1 MTPEEFVA
9 KWKASTL
16 TERAASQSQFN
27 DLCRMLGEP
36 TPTEADPSGAT
47 YAFEKGASKATGAG
61 GWADV
66 WKQGFFAWEYKG
78 KGKDLDAAFAQLQQY
93 SGALG
98 NPPLLVVSDMARFR
112 VTTAWTNTVSKTYDL
127 TLDDLLDPA
136 KRQILKWV
144 LSDPERLKPGQTR
157 QALTEDAAKEFANL
171 ALRLRSRGHDPHV
184 VAHFVN
190 RLVFCM
196 FAEDAELLPN
206 KMFQRMVEASL
217 TEPERFEPM
226 ARQLFGAMKSGGLV
240 GFETVEWFN
249 GGLFDD
255 DSALPLER
263 DDLKNVLEASK
274 LDWTEIDPSIL
285 GTLFERGLD
294 PDKRSQLGAH
304 YTDREKIL
312 RIIEPVITKPL
323 LAEWA
328 AVRPEIEKL
337 LEKSEEIA
345 KTASAT
351 RAAAKAGA
359 LTKQRNALRGE
370 AESKFRSFLERL
382 RAFRVLDP
390 ACGSGNFLYL
400 SLLALKDIELQI
412 SIEGETLGLER
423 QFPSIG
429 PECLLG
435 IEINPYAAELARVSV
450 WIGEIQ
456 WMKRNGFGA
465 RKNPILI
472 NLNTIENRD
481 ALLPRNEGG
490 PWPDVTNLWPK
501 ADVIIG
507 NPPFLGDKKMISS
520 MGEGYVFNLR
530 GGFSKW
536 LPGGSD
542 LVCYW
547 FAIADRAL
555 REGYS
560 ERVGFV
566 GTNSIRSG
574 ASRRVLDEI
583 VTHHPIFNA
592 WSDEEWTVDGAL
604 VRVSL
609 VCFGTPYESTFSLD
623 GSPVSEIY
631 ADLTSGALDVTTRVT
646 LDENADVS
654 FVGVILN
661 GEFEVDGNL
670 VRRWLS
676 EPLNPNN
683 RPNADVLRPT
693 LNGDDFNGERP
704 DKWVVDFGVAMAE
717 ADAALYASPY
727 SWVEQRVKPY
737 RLRKKENGDYVVR
750 AKNDREVW
758 WRYARPRP
766 KMRKALA
773 PLKRYI
779 ATPMVSSY
787 RVFDFLDAK
796 ILPDQKLVVFARDD
810 FCFFGILQSR
820 IHEIWTIRTCSWIGA
835 GNDITYS
842 NTSVFLTFP
851 FPDGMTPNIP
861 ASAYADDPRG
871 IAIEKAA
878 QRLYELRRNWLHPSD
893 LVKVVPEVVPG
904 FPDRILPKGEEAT
917 KALKSRT
924 LANLYNQRPA
934 WLEHAHKELDT
945 AVAAAYGWPENISD
959 DDALAALL
967 ELNRARAG

>member
-144 LSDPERLKPGQTR
+144 LSNPEKLKPGQTR
-157 QALTEDAAKEFANL
+157 QALTEDAAEEFANL
-171 ALRLRSRGHDPHV
+171 ALRLRSRGHDPHI

-196 FAEDAELLPN
+196 FAEDAELLPE

-217 TEPERFEPM
+217 AEPERFEPM

-345 KTASAT
+345 KKASAT

-370 AESKFRSFLERL
+370 AESKFRAFLERL

-400 SLLALKDIELQI
+400 SLLALKDLELQI

-481 ALLPRNEGG
+481 ALLPKHEGG
-490 PWPDVTNLWPK
+490 LWPDVTNLWPQ
-501 ADVIIG
+501 ADVIVG
-507 NPPFLGDKKMISS
+507 NPPFLGDKVMISY
-520 MGEGYVFNLR
+520 MGEEYVARMRSAF
-530 GGFSKW
+530 KEW

-542 LVCYW
+542 FVCYW
-547 FAIADRAL
+547 FAIGDRML
-555 REGYS
+555 RQGLTR
-560 ERVGFV
+560 RVGLV
-566 GTNSIRSG
+566 STNSIRGG
-574 ASRRVLDEI
+574 ANRHVLDEI
-583 VTHHPIFNA
+583 VTHHRIFEA
-592 WSDEEWTVDGAL
+592 WSDEEWTVDGAA
-604 VRVSL
+604 VRVSI
-609 VCFGTPYESTFSLD
+609 VCFG
-623 GSPVSEIY
+623 
-631 ADLTSGALDVTTRVT
+631 ADHM
-646 LDENADVS
+646 N
-654 FVGVILN
+654 GVETKLN
-661 GEFEVDGNL
+661 GAPVEEIFANLTAGMTDLSTAKQLKENCSVAFIGTQKSGPFDVDGRL
-670 VRRWLS
+670 AREWIAL
-676 EPLNPNN
+676 PLNPNGLPN
-683 RPNADVLRPT
+683 SDVVRPWA
-693 LNGDDFNGERP
+693 NGMDITRRSSDT
-704 DKWVVDFGVAMAE
+704 WIVDFGIDTSEEE
-717 ADAALYASPY
+717 ASLY
-727 SWVEQRVKPY
+727 EKPFS
-737 RLRKKENGDYVVR
+737 LVLSQVR
-750 AKNDREVW
+750 PMRANVRRDGHRRYW
-758 WRYARPRP
+758 WIHGESRPG
-766 KMRKALA
+766 MRKAMTGLS
-773 PLKRYI
+773 RYI
-779 ATPMVSSY
+779 ATPRVAKH
-787 RVFDFLDAK
+787 RVFVWLPTSV
-796 ILPDQKLVVFARDD
+796 LPDCQLVVFTREDD
-810 FCFFGILQSR
+810 ATFGVVHSR
-820 IHEIWTIRTCSWIGA
+820 FHQAWSLALGSSLEDRPRYTPST
-835 GNDITYS
+835 T
-842 NTSVFLTFP
+842 FETFP
-851 FPDGMTPNIP
+851 FPNGLTPNIP
-861 ASAYADDPRG
+861 ASAYADDPRA
-871 IAIEKAA
+871 IAISKAA
-878 QRLYELRRNWLHPSD
+878 QRLDELRRAWLNPPD

-904 FPDRILPKGEEAT
+904 FPDRILPKDEEAA
-917 KALKSRT
+917 KVLKGRT
-924 LANLYNQRPA
+924 LTNLYNQRPA
-934 WLEHAHKELDT
+934 WLEHAHKELDA
-945 AVAAAYGWPENISD
+945 AVAVAYGWPENISD

-967 ELNRARAG
+967 ELNSARAG

>member
-78 KGKDLDAAFAQLQQY
+78 KGKDLNAAFAQLQQY

-98 NPPLLVVSDMARFR
+98 NPPLLVVSDMAQFR

-144 LSDPERLKPGQTR
+144 FSDPEKLKPGQTR

-226 ARQLFGAMKSGGLV
+226 AGQLFGAMKSGGLV

-263 DDLKNVLEASK
+263 DDLKNVLAASR

-328 AVRPEIEKL
+328 AVKPEIETL

-345 KTASAT
+345 KKASAT

-400 SLLALKDIELQI
+400 SLLALKDLELQI
-412 SIEGETLGLER
+412 SIEGEALGLER

-450 WIGEIQ
+450 WIGELQ

-481 ALLPRNEGG
+481 AVVNGDGTEAC
-490 PWPDVTNLWPK
+490 WPP
-501 ADVIIG
+501 ADVIVG
-507 NPPFLGDKKMISS
+507 NPPFLGAKLMKRRL
-520 MGEGYVFNLR
+520 GVVETEALR
-530 GGFSKW
+530 RAYQGRLAGFT
-536 LPGGSD
+536 D

-547 FAIADRAL
+547 FEKARAQVSSNL
-555 REGYS
+555 TQ
-560 ERVGFV
+560 RVGLV
-566 GTNSIRSG
+566 ATSSIRGGTNRP
-574 ASRRVLDEI
+574 VLDRIHSEHCI
-583 VTHHPIFNA
+583 YDA
-592 WSDEEWTVDGAL
+592 WSALPWTIEGAR
-604 VRVSL
+604 VEVSL
-609 VCFGTPYESTFSLD
+609 ICFSRKGTKLPVHLD
-623 GSPVSEIY
+623 GEPVRQINP
-631 ADLTSGALDVTTRVT
+631 DLTTGLNLTTAQP
-646 LDENADVS
+646 LPENRNVS
-654 FVGVILN
+654 FLGIQKSGPHDVEGVIARQWMSL
-661 GEFEVDGNL
+661 
-670 VRRWLS
+670 
-676 EPLNPNN
+676 PMNPNN
-683 RPNADVLRPT
+683 RPNSEILKPYW
-693 LNGDDFNGERP
+693 NGDDVTGRPRDVWIIDFPAGLSRMEASLYEAPFHYLESSPYDPDDPTDTRTLVEARAQARDKHAQTRWWEPYWPRP
-704 DKWVVDFGVAMAE
+704 DMRGHVA
-717 ADAALYASPY
+717 
-727 SWVEQRVKPY
+727 
-737 RLRKKENGDYVVR
+737 RLS
-750 AKNDREVW
+750 
-758 WRYARPRP
+758 
-766 KMRKALA
+766 
-773 PLKRYI
+773 RYI
-779 ATPMVSSY
+779 VTTETSEHRLFVWLSY
-787 RVFDFLDAK
+787 PELADKNLIV
-796 ILPDQKLVVFARDD
+796 IARDD
-810 FCFFGILQSR
+810 DTTFGILHSR
-820 IHEIWTIRTCSWIGA
+820 FHESWSLRLG
-835 GNDITYS
+835 
-842 NTSVFLTFP
+842 TSLEDRPRYTSTTTFSTFP
-851 FPDGMTPNIP
+851 FPEGLTPSLP
-861 ASAYADDPRG
+861 TSDYANAPNA
-871 IAIEKAA
+871 IAIGKAA
-878 QRLYELRRNWLHPSD
+878 KKLDELRRAWLNPPD

-904 FPDRILPKGEEAT
+904 FPDRILPKDEEAA
-917 KALKSRT
+917 KVLKGRT
-924 LANLYNQRPA
+924 LTNLYNQRPA
-934 WLEHAHKELDT
+934 WLEHAHKELDA
-945 AVAAAYGWPENISD
+945 AVAAAYGWPKNISD
-959 DDALAALL
+959 DDALEALL

>member
-9 KWKASTL
+9 KWKASVL
-16 TERAASQSQFN
+16 TERAASQSQFL
-27 DLCRMLGEP
+27 DLCAMLGEP
-36 TPTEADPSGAT
+36 SPSEADPSGAT

-66 WKQGFFAWEYKG
+66 WKAGFFAWEYKG
-78 KGKDLDAAFAQLQQY
+78 KGKDLNAAFAQLQQY

-144 LSDPERLKPGQTR
+144 LSDPEKLKPGQTR

-171 ALRLRSRGHDPHV
+171 ALRLRSRGHDPHT

-217 TEPERFEPM
+217 AEPERFEPM
-226 ARQLFGAMKSGGLV
+226 ARQLFGAMTSGGLV

-263 DDLKNVLEASK
+263 DDLKNVFAASK

-312 RIIEPVITKPL
+312 CIIEPVITKPL

-328 AVRPEIEKL
+328 AVKPEIATL
-337 LEKSEEIA
+337 LRQAQEFAQKA
-345 KTASAT
+345 AVT
-351 RAAAKAGA
+351 RAAAKVRP
-359 LTKQRNALRGE
+359 LTAKRNALRAE
-370 AESKFRSFLERL
+370 AEAKFRAFLERL

-400 SLLALKDIELQI
+400 SLLALKDIELQV
-412 SIEGETLGLER
+412 SIEGEVLGLER

-481 ALLPRNEGG
+481 ALLPKDESR
-490 PWPDVTNLWPK
+490 PWPDTKNLWPK
-501 ADVIIG
+501 ADVIVG
-507 NPPFLGDKKMISS
+507 NPPFLGDKAMISY
-520 MGEGYVFNLR
+520 MGEEYVERLR
-530 GGFSKW
+530 SAFKEW

-547 FAIADRAL
+547 FSIADRML
-555 REGYS
+555 RQELTK
-560 ERVGFV
+560 RVGFV
-566 GTNSIRSG
+566 ATNSIRGG
-574 ASRRVLDEI
+574 ANRRVLDEI
-583 VTHHPIFNA
+583 VEQHKIFEA
-592 WSDEEWTVDGAL
+592 WSDKEWTVEGAA
-604 VRVSL
+604 VRVSI
-609 VCFGTPYESTFSLD
+609 VCFSRPRNDLVNDVRLD
-623 GSPVSEIY
+623 GEATSTIF
-631 ADLTSGALDVTTRVT
+631 ADLSSGALNLTTATSLRDNKGISFQGPVLVGDFDVA
-646 LDENADVS
+646 EDVA
-654 FVGVILN
+654 
-661 GEFEVDGNL
+661 
-670 VRRWLS
+670 RKWLL
-676 EPLNPNN
+676 EPTNPNGRRN
-683 RPNADVLRPT
+683 SDVLKPLRNGQDINSRPR
-693 LNGDDFNGERP
+693 NRWVINFGE
-704 DKWVVDFGVAMAE
+704 MSLAE
-717 ADAALYASPY
+717 AELYEAPFRQ
-727 SWVEQRVKPY
+727 VEEAVKPIRIQNRRERRRIY
-737 RLRKKENGDYVVR
+737 WWQHGETGVGLFRKIAAQG
-750 AKNDREVW
+750 
-758 WRYARPRP
+758 
-766 KMRKALA
+766 
-773 PLKRYI
+773 RYI
-779 ATPMVSSY
+779 ATSQVSKH
-787 RVFDFLDAK
+787 RLFVWLDSSIQPHQTVIA
-796 ILPDQKLVVFARDD
+796 VARDD
-810 FCFFGILQSR
+810 DTTFGILHSR
-820 IHEIWTIRTCSWIGA
+820 FHEAWSLRLG
-835 GNDITYS
+835 
-842 NTSVFLTFP
+842 TSLEDRPRYTPSTTFETFP
-851 FPDGMTPNIP
+851 FPIELTPNLSP
-861 ASAYADDPRG
+861 ASYAANPHAVA
-871 IAIEKAA
+871 IAMAA
-878 QRLYELRRNWLHPSD
+878 KRLDELRRNWLNPPD
-893 LVKVVPEVVPG
+893 LVNVVSEVVSG
-904 FPDRILPKGEEAT
+904 FPDRILPKDETAA
-917 KALKSRT
+917 KVLKSRT
-924 LANLYNQRPA
+924 LTKLYNERPA
-934 WLEHAHKELDT
+934 WLEHAHKELDA
-945 AVAAAYGWPENISD
+945 AVADAYGWSADISD
-959 DDALAALL
+959 EDALAALL
-967 ELNRARAG
+967 ELNKARAG